1 MKMMHSRRPR
11 QRAAAMLLGLFFLGE
26 MVPQVVLAQDY
37 GTSRRVARRTA
48 RRTSARQDAIHDSAD
63 TTVVAV
69 PAGAHTV
76 TALPA
81 GCTATSVGGVAYQQC
96 GSVRYRPYYQG
107 DHLVYVAE

>member
-1 MKMMHSRRPR
+1 MKTHSRRPR

-26 MVPQVVLAQDY
+26 MLPEVALAQYY

-48 RRTSARQDAIHDSAD
+48 RRTSARQDAVYGSN
-63 TTVVAV
+63 TTVVAA
-69 PAGAHTV
+69 PAGAHTI

-96 GSVRYRPYYQG
+96 GAVRYRPYYQG
-107 DHLVYVAE
+107 DSLVYVAE